1 MFYLSKNTSNQ
12 FSSSKFQCRIFL
24 LFSGHCANLTL
35 NTQDIKSAESGLRGH
50 KSKLFVCRC
59 LANLYTSPAKIDF
72 KSSNN
77 TEEISWNLK
86 FTGIPVLI
94 HDMGNT
100 KSRNKR
106 QIQICLVEKGSGFVL
121 WKDIVGML

>member
-1 MFYLSKNTSNQ
+1 MDTSAT
-12 FSSSKFQCRIFL
+12 SSEISDEPNHN
-24 LFSGHCANLTL
+24 SANLTL

-121 WKDIVGML
+121 WKDIVGMFCKN